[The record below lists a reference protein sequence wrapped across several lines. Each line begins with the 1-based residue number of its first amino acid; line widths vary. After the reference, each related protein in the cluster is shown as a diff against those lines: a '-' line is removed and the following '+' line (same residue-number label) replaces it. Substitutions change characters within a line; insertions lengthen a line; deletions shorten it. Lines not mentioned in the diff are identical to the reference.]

1 MRHCFRINQTKRNTM
16 KKLTLAAI
24 LSTVFAAGALA
35 EDNRDQAYGKHDMGA
50 SPDSSMNRPN
60 SATDE
65 GRFINRAPG
74 TTIGTAPMGT
84 EREINR
90 GERRGQML
98 PERAAPD
105 ATEDAP
111 AGR

>member
-1 MRHCFRINQTKRNTM
+1 M
-16 KKLTLAAI
+16 KKFILAAV
-24 LSTVFAAGALA
+24 LSTVFAAGAFA
-35 EDNRDQAYGKHDMGA
+35 EDSRDQAYGKHDMGA

-65 GRFINRAPG
+65 GRFNNRAPG
-74 TTIGTAPMGT
+74 TTIGSAPMGT
-84 EREINR
+84 EREIDR
-90 GERRGQML
+90 GERRGRML
-98 PERAAPD
+98 HERAAPD

>member
-1 MRHCFRINQTKRNTM
+1 LLWSINQTKRNTM
-16 KKLTLAAI
+16 KKLILAAA
-24 LSTVFAAGALA
+24 LSCVFAAGGALA

-74 TTIGTAPMGT
+74 TTIGNAPMGT
-84 EREINR
+84 R
-90 GERRGQML
+90 GERRDQML

>member
-16 KKLTLAAI
+16 KKLILAAV

-50 SPDSSMNRPN
+50 SPDSNMNRPN

-90 GERRGQML
+90 GERRDRML